1 MVWLAAS
8 AWGGALLLGPFNTPL
23 PWWERQAH
31 EKKSIR
37 SNKQGLKH
45 GVLRT
50 DQWRGK
56 ESEQTETKT
65 ARVALRSALRC
76 TAVFS
81 WSLPCGYI
89 CGYSKTMKCSAT
101 QVMCSLYLYLYK
113 PQIWRCCKLI
123 PIICSL
129 FIKFCCILIT
139 FLVSRNFLISSAVRH

>member
-1 MVWLAAS
+1 MSARCWIDSNPHERQHFVFPGVKVEFGLAGS
-8 AWGGALLLGPFNTPL
+8 ERVGGGALLLGPFNTPL

-76 TAVFS
+76 TAVSS

-101 QVMCSLYLYLYK
+101 QVMCSLYLY
-113 PQIWRCCKLI
+113 
-123 PIICSL
+123 
-129 FIKFCCILIT
+129 
-139 FLVSRNFLISSAVRH
+139 